1 MLRLQRDQAGHE
13 ERGGVRVLVEEL
25 EALGVVTC
33 NQRSLV
39 VISGHQRSSAV
50 ISGHQRSPAPSVALT
65 ARLARDDA
73 LLVRLMQRL
82 SEDGPDT
89 GGLEEAREGLGP
101 LLLLHEDG
109 SEARVALALGFVIVE
124 LRGDRERPLQ
134 RDDRLVER
142 AAARLGDKG
151 R

>member
-13 ERGGVRVLVEEL
+13 ERGGVCMLVEEL

-33 NQRSLV
+33 NQWSLV

-50 ISGHQRSPAPSVALT
+50 ISGRQRSPAPSVALT

-89 GGLEEAREGLGP
+89 SGLEEAREGLGP

-124 LRGDRERPLQ
+124 LGGDRERPLQ

-142 AAARLGDKG
+142 VAARLGGKG